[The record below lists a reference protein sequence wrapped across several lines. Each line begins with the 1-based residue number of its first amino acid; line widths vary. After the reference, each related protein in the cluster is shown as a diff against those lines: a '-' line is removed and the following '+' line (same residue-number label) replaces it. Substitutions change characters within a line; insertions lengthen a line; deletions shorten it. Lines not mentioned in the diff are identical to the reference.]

1 MGYKSALR
9 GGIIFTASGI
19 AGVLLLSWYLT
30 IANPDKLLNQPIQVG
45 VNRMVTNTFRVPSN
59 ATYAI
64 NIEVR
69 GTVPYA
75 GCLLGQSGS
84 FEGERCDLHLR
95 VLNSIWRLH
104 AKDGGILRSGTTSG
118 ICCDYTTDD
127 NVPVVI
133 STLGYFSVP
142 AGTVAYVEL
151 VQRHEMSPL
160 RDLAPRLIVEFDDAT
175 WPGLG
180 MDLAA
185 QLGIALLLL
194 IGLTQL
200 ILGSAIFLASRWRS
214 RTH

>member
-19 AGVLLLSWYLT
+19 AGVLLLGWYLT
-30 IANPDKLLNQPIQVG
+30 IANPDRLLNDPIQVG
-45 VNRMVTNTFRVPSN
+45 VNRMVTKPFRVPSN

-75 GCLLGQSGS
+75 DCLLGQSSS
-84 FEGERCDLHLR
+84 FEELCDVHPR
-95 VLNSIWRLH
+95 AINVVWRLH
-104 AKDGGILRSGTTSG
+104 ARDGGVLRSGTTRG
-118 ICCDYTTDD
+118 ICCSYTSDD
-127 NVPVVI
+127 NVSVVI
-133 STLGYFSVP
+133 STLGDFSVP
-142 AGTVAYVEL
+142 AGTVAYLEL
-151 VQRHEMSPL
+151 VQRHDLSSL
-160 RDLAPRLIVEFDDAT
+160 RALAPRLIVEYDDPY
-175 WPGLG
+175 WSGLG
-180 MDLAA
+180 LIMLA

-200 ILGSAIFLASRWRS
+200 TLGSAIFLASRWRS